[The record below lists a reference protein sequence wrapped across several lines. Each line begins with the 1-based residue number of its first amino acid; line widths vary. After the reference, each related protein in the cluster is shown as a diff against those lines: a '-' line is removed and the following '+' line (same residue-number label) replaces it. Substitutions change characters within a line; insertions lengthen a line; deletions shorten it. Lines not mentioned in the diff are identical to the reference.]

1 MAQTKVA
8 INGFGRIG
16 RLTFRYLWENPNVEV
31 VAINDLTDN
40 QTLAHLLQYDTTH
53 GRYAKNVEAFEHSMK
68 IDGQQVAVTAIKDP
82 AELPWQRY
90 EVDIVLESTGI
101 FLKTEDAQK
110 HIEAGAQKVVLSA
123 PAKSKEI
130 PTVVQGVNDDDDLI
144 SHDINIVSNA
154 SCTTNCYA
162 PMVKTLDELG
172 GIKEGLMST
181 IHAYTADQNLQDGP
195 HKDIRRARAAAQN
208 IIPTSTGAAKATAKV
223 LPHLEGKLSALAY
236 RVPVIT
242 GSLTDFSCTL
252 EKTVS
257 AEEVNNAFRAAA
269 GAGLKGILEYTEA
282 PIVSSDIVGNR
293 HSCIFD
299 SKLTD
304 VVGNTVKIVG
314 WYDNESGYS
323 QRTADL
329 IEKMGELVE

>member
-16 RLTFRYLWENPNVEV
+16 RLTFKYLWENPNVQI

-40 QTLAHLLQYDTTH
+40 QSLAHLLRYDTAH
-53 GRYAKNVEAFEHSMK
+53 GRYDKTVEAFENSLK
-68 IDGQQVAVTAIKDP
+68 IDGKEVAITAEKDP
-82 AELPWQRY
+82 ANLPWQTY
-90 EVDIVLESTGI
+90 EVDIVLESTGK

-110 HIEAGAQKVVLSA
+110 HIEAGAKKVVLSA

-130 PTVVQGVNDDDDLI
+130 PTVVQGVNDELI
-144 SHDINIVSNA
+144 SDDINIVSNA
-154 SCTTNCYA
+154 SCTTNCFA

-172 GIKEGLMST
+172 NIQEGLMST

-208 IIPTSTGAAKATAKV
+208 IIPTSTGAANATTKV

-236 RVPVIT
+236 RVPVIS
-242 GSLTDFSCTL
+242 GSITDFSVTL
-252 EKTVS
+252 EKDVS
-257 AEEVNNAFRAAA
+257 VDEINDAFKKAAESQ
-269 GAGLKGILEYTEA
+269 LKGILEYSED
-282 PIVSSDIVGNR
+282 PLVSSDILGNR

-299 SKLTD
+299 AGLTD
-304 VVGNTVKIVG
+304 KAGKTVKIVG

-329 IEKMGELVE
+329 ITKLGELV